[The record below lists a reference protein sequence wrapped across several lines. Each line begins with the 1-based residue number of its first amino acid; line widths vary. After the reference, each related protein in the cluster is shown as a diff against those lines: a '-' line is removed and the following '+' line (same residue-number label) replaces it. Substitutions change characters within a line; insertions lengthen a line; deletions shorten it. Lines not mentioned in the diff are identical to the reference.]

1 MKQMKSLKAKVII
14 PLLLLAVIGISTS
27 FMGLASLKQLG
38 AAGNEIAGKNVPVII
53 TLDAISANVEEMQQ
67 LLLTHSVMDTK
78 EDKQAVE
85 QEISI
90 SVATCKAYIEKYKE
104 LAQDETSYNELL
116 GIYESYM
123 ENYNDTLS
131 LSATNNSRAVTEQV
145 NGVLSDIFH
154 QLNDKVNAML
164 LEEQTNMGLAKGRQD
179 NIYSNAVINAYGML
193 IIMLIIFAASAFVV
207 VRTIIV
213 PTIGYEK
220 KLREITEKI
229 NAKNGDLTQR
239 IPVVTGD
246 EVGKLVQGVNLFIV
260 TLQKILGE
268 IVTSSTDLGNTFRSV
283 NDSITLANEN
293 SGDISAA
300 MEEVAATMD
309 TVAATIG
316 GINDSTAAVGEAVDH
331 VTNATRDIHEHTVE
345 MRRRAEELEHTAVSN
360 KNGTNEVMD
369 AILGRL
375 NQAIENSKSVARV
388 DELTNEI
395 LSISAQTNLLALNA
409 SIEAARAGEVG
420 KGFAVVADEIRQLAD
435 SSRET
440 ANNIQNINGIVVS
453 AVNELSANA
462 NEIIEYISSRI
473 LPDYDNYAISGKQ
486 YREDAEEV
494 SEAMDNCL
502 QRMDELTRHMSD
514 LIEQME
520 GISKAVGEC
529 SQGINISADSTS
541 KLGGEINEVFENVES
556 SVRVV
561 QNLKQQSDA
570 FTNL

>member
-1 MKQMKSLKAKVII
+1 MKSLKTKVII

-27 FMGLASLKQLG
+27 FMGLVSLKQLG

-53 TLDAISANVEEMQQ
+53 TLDAISANVEEMQE

-85 QEISI
+85 QEINV
-90 SVATCKAYIEKYKE
+90 SVATCKAYIEKYRE
-104 LAQDETSYNELL
+104 LTQDEASYNELL
-116 GIYESYM
+116 EIYESYM
-123 ENYNDTLS
+123 ENYKDTLS
-131 LSATNNSRAVTEQV
+131 LSAMNNSRAVTEQV
-145 NGVLSDIFH
+145 NGVLSEIFH
-154 QLNDKVNAML
+154 QLSDKVDAML

-193 IIMLIIFAASAFVV
+193 IIMLIVFAASVFVV

-213 PTIGYEK
+213 PTVGYEK

-239 IPVVTGD
+239 IPVTTGD
-246 EVGKLVQGVNLFIV
+246 EVGKLVQGVNLFIG
-260 TLQKILGE
+260 TLQKIMGE
-268 IVTSSTDLGNTFRSV
+268 IVSSSVDLGDTFRSV

-316 GINDSTAAVGEAVDH
+316 SINDSTTAVGEAVDH
-331 VTNATRDIHEHTVE
+331 VTNATREIHEHTME
-345 MRRRAEELEHTAVSN
+345 MRRRAEELENTAVSN

-369 AILGRL
+369 TILGRL

-395 LSISAQTNLLALNA
+395 LNISAQTNLLALNA

-420 KGFAVVADEIRQLAD
+420 RGFAVVADEIRQLAD

-440 ANNIQNINGIVVS
+440 ANNIQNINGIVVG
-453 AVNELSANA
+453 AVNELSMNA
-462 NEIIEYISSRI
+462 NEIIEYISSQI
-473 LPDYDNYAISGKQ
+473 LPDYDNYAVSGKQ

-494 SEAMDNCL
+494 SEAMDNCM
-502 QRMDELTRHMSD
+502 QRMDELTGHMKD
-514 LIEQME
+514 LIDQME
-520 GISKAVGEC
+520 GISRAVGEC
-529 SQGINISADSTS
+529 SQGINMSADSTS
-541 KLGGEINEVFENVES
+541 KLGGEINQVYENVES